1 MWHALVQ
8 LSLHF
13 DSHGLSSHSEGV
25 LNVAL
30 DLPIGEIEFTD
41 LGVGWE
47 VESWQDQILI
57 L

>member
-8 LSLHF
+8 LSFNF
-13 DSHGLSSHSEGV
+13 DSHCLSSHSEGV

-30 DLPIGEIEFTD
+30 DLPIGEIKFTD

-47 VESWQDQILI
+47 VEGWQDHIL
-57 L
+57 LL